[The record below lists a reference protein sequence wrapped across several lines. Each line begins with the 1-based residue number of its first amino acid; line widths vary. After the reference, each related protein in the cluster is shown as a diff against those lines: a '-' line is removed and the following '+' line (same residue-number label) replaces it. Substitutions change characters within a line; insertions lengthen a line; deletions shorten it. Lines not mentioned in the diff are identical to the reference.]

1 MENSTSKPTEIQ
13 VKMDGREILTVSPGG
28 ADGAIIGMCE
38 IIKSL
43 LGEAEWRTYR
53 DLDTAAAV
61 VGVLEDRISALRSD
75 KEE

>member
-1 MENSTSKPTEIQ
+1 MESDASKVTEIQ

-43 LGEAEWRTYR
+43 LGEVKWRTYH

-61 VGVLEDRISALRSD
+61 VGVLEDRISVLRSD